1 MSNREQ
7 LINEIDFIIK
17 SAFVKQ
23 NQLEQIVLNYRDW
36 SEDEH
41 VESIKET
48 FELIKKDLLNI
59 EMIVS
64 QLKND

>member
-59 EMIVS
+59 
-64 QLKND
+64 